1 MMVGDCRVRN
11 ARPLLAS
18 VQMLQKDRTNVRRFA
33 R

>member
-1 MMVGDCRVRN
+1 MIVAARRVRN

-18 VQMLQKDRTNVRRFA
+18 MQMLQKDRTNVRRFA